1 MTPGKI
7 KYLRRGL
14 GETHKERNARTGRI
28 ASAWWGVIRARART
42 MPGDKPSVL
51 ALFVLVACCVLF
63 NAEAQGTGKPSN
75 VTYY

>member
-1 MTPGKI
+1 M
-7 KYLRRGL
+7 
-14 GETHKERNARTGRI
+14 
-28 ASAWWGVIRARART
+28 RARART